1 LKLRVN
7 KWDQNVKNK
16 LKFKEV
22 PLTHQ
27 PLIGNMA
34 GEIDNSDEIEETDRP
49 QISSGYFNQEGDRIS
64 KIPPSVSKKGLL
76 KSSLRETKYSGESEA
91 SRKRCTGELSTLLV
105 SMSTS

>member
-1 LKLRVN
+1 LKLRV

-16 LKFKEV
+16 LKFKKV

-49 QISSGYFNQEGDRIS
+49 QISSGYFNQGDRIS

-76 KSSLRETKYSGESEA
+76 KSSVRETNYTGDSEA
-91 SRKRCTGELSTLLV
+91 SRKRYTTELSTLLV